1 MKKSIYIFS
10 NGIIKRKQ
18 NTLFFETEDGEKKY
32 VPVENTQEIYVFGE
46 VSLNKKLLE
55 FLSQKE
61 IILHFFNYH
70 GYYVGSFYPREHYN
84 SGLITLKQA
93 EHYLD
98 NEKRMKLARTFV
110 KGATGNMLKLLS
122 YHKTRGVDLDD
133 LMQNIEDLKERIDE
147 QETTEELMAIEG
159 NIRDIYY
166 KSFDRITNNPD
177 FFFESRTRRPPQNR
191 INALI
196 SFGNQ
201 LLYVAVL
208 GEIYRT
214 HLDPRIG
221 YLHSTNTRRFTLN
234 LDVAEI
240 FKPVIVDR
248 LILSM
253 INKKIIQKDSFDMR
267 LGGIMLKERA
277 KMEFL
282 REWDKR
288 LQSTVKHKGLGRNVS
303 YRTLIRL
310 ELYKIEK
317 HLLGDKEYKPYLM
330 KY

>member
-1 MKKSIYIFS
+1 MKKALYVFS
-10 NGIIKRKQ
+10 SGNIKRKQ
-18 NTLFFETEDGEKKY
+18 NTLYFETEDGQSKY
-32 VPVENTQEIYVFGE
+32 VPVENTREIYVFGE

-61 IILHFFNYH
+61 IMLHFFNHH

-98 NEKRMKLARTFV
+98 TEKRMNLARKFV
-110 KGATGNMLKLLS
+110 RGAANNMLKVLA
-122 YHKTRGVDLDD
+122 YYRTRGVSLDD
-133 LMQNIEDLKERIDE
+133 IIQSIKELTEKIDE
-147 QETTEELMAIEG
+147 QQDTEELMAIEG
-159 NIRDIYY
+159 NIRDMYY
-166 KSFDRITNNPD
+166 KSFDRITQNPD
-177 FFFESRTRRPPQNR
+177 FAFESRTRRPPRNR

-221 YLHSTNTRRFTLN
+221 YLHSTNARRFTLN

-248 LILSM
+248 LILTL
-253 INKKIIQKDSFDMR
+253 INKRVIQKESFDMR

-277 KMEFL
+277 KMTFL
-282 REWDKR
+282 KEWDQR
-288 LQSTVKHKGLGRNVS
+288 LQTTIKHKGLGRNVS
-303 YRTLIRL
+303 YQRLIRL
-310 ELYKIEK
+310 ELYKLER
-317 HLLGDKEYKPYLM
+317 HFLGDKEYKPYLM